1 MATKTTSTVTKAE
14 LPEWY
19 NQYAGNLISKAY
31 QATSEPYQAYGA
43 PRIAGFSP
51 EQEQAFESVK
61 GNVGAWQPYMGAA
74 TQAVGQGMQSFT
86 APGVAQQY
94 MNPYIQQVVAGI
106 GQTAGRN
113 LYENILPKI
122 NRTFVGGGTFGGGRS
137 AEFTNRAIRDTQ
149 AQALSAQ
156 IDAMSKGYDTAA
168 NLYGTE
174 ANRALTGANVLSGL
188 GEQYQGMAG
197 KDAAA
202 LEAIGGQRRELAQKS
217 ADLAYEDFLRQQQYP
232 LEQVKEL
239 AGIGSTLNLGDG
251 TKTTT
256 VSAPG
261 PSSTAQ
267 TLGTVAGIAGTL
279 GSIFAKEGGE
289 ISPERAKKKKK
300 PAKAMKQG
308 LGWLKEAA

>member
-1 MATKTTSTVTKAE
+1 MATKTTSTVTKTE

-19 NQYAGNLISKAY
+19 NQYAQNVLSKAY

-43 PRIAGFSP
+43 PRIAGFAP
-51 EQEQAFESVK
+51 EQEQAFQSVK
-61 GNVGAWQPYMGAA
+61 ENVGAWQPYMGAA
-74 TQAVGQGMQSFT
+74 TQAAGQGMQSFT

-122 NRTFVGGGTFGGGRS
+122 NRTFVGGGTFGGSRS

-174 ANRALTGANVLSGL
+174 ASRALTGAGVLSGL
-188 GEQYQGMAG
+188 GEQYQSQAG
-197 KDAAA
+197 KEAAG
-202 LEAIGGQRRELAQKS
+202 LEAVGQQRQGLAQSS
-217 ADLAYEDFLRQQQYP
+217 ADLAYQDFLRQQQYP
-232 LEQVKEL
+232 LQQVQNL
-239 AGIGSTLNLGDG
+239 AGIGSTLNLGGG
-251 TKTTT
+251 TQTQTAT
-256 VSAPG
+256 APG

-279 GSIFAKEGGE
+279 GSIFAKDGGE
-289 ISPERAKKKKK
+289 ISPERAKKKK